1 MTQEDN
7 PRTAQPATPAA
18 ALVVQNSHWRRHEA
32 DPPLSMGYLRPIAV
46 VDFYRPRQHPHSTD
60 NAPLPRAQGSNT
72 NQG

>member
-1 MTQEDN
+1 MTREDN

-18 ALVVQNSHWRRHEA
+18 ALVVLGSSRRA
-32 DPPLSMGYLRPIAV
+32 DPPLSMGILKPIKA
-46 VDFYRPRQHPHSTD
+46 VDFYRPARFPVIN